1 MAEMGFKRRDGSS
14 AAPAVPAS
22 RLSAKIIALLLLI
35 NLLWGGS
42 SLAAKVALHS
52 IPPMTLAFARFSLA
66 AVLMYLTATALKV
79 NLRVARR
86 DWGRFW
92 AMGALGLALT
102 YVLVYAGIRRTTA
115 TDSSLIIAAEP
126 VFLAILSRVFLR
138 EPMPRAKV
146 GGIAAGLAGVL
157 LLVTDGR
164 LPRAFSGMLAGDAL
178 IALGLIFEAGA
189 SIVGKGL
196 VARYPT
202 LSVMTYQMIVGS
214 IALAPFAFSEL
225 ATPTESGLVLPP
237 AALLSL
243 FYLVVPCTVFAF
255 TAWFTLLDKR
265 APGELSV
272 FLFLQ
277 PVVGAVLGAV
287 FLHEKFTA
295 FTVTGA
301 ALVLLALT
309 LINRRPSAAP
319 PPPPTA

>member
-1 MAEMGFKRRDGSS
+1 MKGMDETVIKRVDKSS
-14 AAPAVPAS
+14 AASGSS
-22 RLSAKIIALLLLI
+22 RLAVRTVGLLLLI

-86 DWGRFW
+86 DWGQFW

-102 YVLVYAGIRRTTA
+102 YVLVYAGIQRTTA

-126 VFLAILSRVFLR
+126 VFLAILSWLFLR

-146 GGIAAGLAGVL
+146 GGIAAGLIGVL
-157 LLVTDGR
+157 LLVTNGR
-164 LPRAFSGMLAGDAL
+164 LPRSFSGMLAGDAL
-178 IALGLIFEAGA
+178 IALGLMFEAGA
-189 SIVGKGL
+189 SILGKSL

-214 IALAPFAFSEL
+214 TALAPFAFSEL
-225 ATPTESGLVLPP
+225 TTPTESSLVLTP

-255 TAWFTLLDKR
+255 TVWFTLLDKR

-287 FLHEKFTA
+287 FLHENVSA
-295 FTVTGA
+295 FTVVGA
-301 ALVLLALT
+301 AFVLLALA
-309 LINRRPSAAP
+309 LINRRPSSA
-319 PPPPTA
+319 PPPTA